1 MSLVTGNGDGKVRA
15 PQYAG
20 NCVRRARAT
29 VQMTNTD
36 TPGKL
41 KEPRVLARHLGLFGT
56 TMAVMGGIIGAGI
69 FINPYLVADRV
80 HTSTLILSAWIAGGL
95 IALVGGFIYAELAAR
110 LPVVGGQYAYLRE
123 ALHPAVAFLY
133 GWVLLLVIQTG
144 GMAAVAVTF
153 ARYFLELTRWQVS
166 ASLIAASALGVLTV
180 INCLGVRAGSRVQ
193 SVMTLAAIGAIAMLE
208 LFSFLRGGPSQI
220 SWRPVLDQPMSM
232 SLIFTFGA
240 AMTPVLFA
248 YGGWQTS
255 SFLAGEVRDPRKT
268 LPRGLVLGVLG
279 VIAVYTSVN
288 FVYVR
293 ALGPAGLAATM
304 TPASS
309 VMRMLLGPRGGSL
322 IAAGIAFSAFGFLGQ
337 SMLTAPRVYFAM
349 AEDRVFFR
357 SVAWIDPGSR
367 VPVVAILLQGVWAI
381 VISLTGTYAQVV
393 NYVVAMDS
401 MFFGLTAVCLLVLRN
416 RAAVQGS
423 APIEFRVPGHPW
435 TTLLFIAAE
444 WIVVASTFAHD
455 PKRSFIGLGIALAG
469 LPAYYLWREKSRR
482 QTET

>member
-1 MSLVTGNGDGKVRA
+1 
-15 PQYAG
+15 
-20 NCVRRARAT
+20 
-29 VQMTNTD
+29 MTNSENPSKQ
-36 TPGKL
+36 TPQGSG
-41 KEPRVLARHLGLFGT
+41 LARQLGLFGT

-80 HTSTLILSAWIAGGL
+80 HTSALILGAWVAGGL
-95 IALVGGFIYAELAAR
+95 IALLGGFIYAELAAR

-153 ARYFLELTRWQVS
+153 AKYFLELTRWQVG
-166 ASLIAASALGVLTV
+166 ASLIAASALALLTI

-208 LFSFLRGGPSQI
+208 FFSFLRGGPSQI
-220 SWRPVLDQPMSM
+220 SWRPILDQPMSA

-255 SFLAGEVRDPRKT
+255 SFLAGEVREPSKI
-268 LPRGLVLGVLG
+268 LPRGLVVGVLG

-322 IAAGIAFSAFGFLGQ
+322 IAAGIALSAFGFLGQ

-349 AEDRVFFR
+349 SKDRVFFR
-357 SVAWIDPGSR
+357 GVAWIDPRTR

-381 VISLTGTYAQVV
+381 VIALTGTYAQVV

-401 MFFGLTAVCLLVLRN
+401 MFFGLTAVCLLVLRR
-416 RAAVQGS
+416 RAADSGS
-423 APIEFRVPGHPW
+423 PAIEIRVPGHPW
-435 TTLLFIAAE
+435 TTLLFICAE
-444 WIVVASTFAHD
+444 WIVVVSTFAHD
-455 PKRSFIGLGIALAG
+455 PKRSLIGLAIAIAG
-469 LPAYYLWREKSRR
+469 LPAYFLWRAKNRSEG
-482 QTET
+482 EA